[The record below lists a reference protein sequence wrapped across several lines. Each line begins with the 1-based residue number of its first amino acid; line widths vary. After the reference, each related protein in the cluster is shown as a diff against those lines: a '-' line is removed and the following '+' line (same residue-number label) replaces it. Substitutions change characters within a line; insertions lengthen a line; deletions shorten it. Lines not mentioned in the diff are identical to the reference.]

1 VNSSIKVLLFL
12 FCLLASKSLFSQGQ
26 VVPDGILF
34 QAVARDANN
43 NAAGNRNIFIQIYI
57 KKGNVN
63 GSTDYSESF
72 KVVSSSEGIFSIII
86 GQGTRLTG
94 PSSLKMLDWAKTMY
108 FVNIKIAIEPTLP
121 NPNWKADNNYVDI
134 GTSQLW
140 TVPYSFTSET
150 SKFSDSSGT
159 ISSILPG
166 SKGGTGVANSDKT
179 ITIAN
184 NLITK
189 GVGDL
194 TITTTAASNLIF
206 PTSGTLATL
215 AGSEILTNKTIVS
228 PIIIGRP
235 TTVTQDTTIADSTIA
250 TTLFVSK
257 KISALATSTSLVA
270 GDKLNISDTS
280 LMLAKRFGRDTI
292 SLSNRINI
300 KLDSAQI
307 PGIIAPYL
315 QSISG
320 MKYSDTSAMLS
331 NRFARDTVSLSNR
344 INTLN
349 SNLTA
354 EISVAKSKTKSD
366 SIVLASRIGSAEIK
380 SSNDSTLITGK
391 LRLDSTA
398 LATKSRLDSTV
409 LASRIGTAEVKS
421 SIDSALITG
430 KLRSDS
436 MALATKSRFDST
448 VLASRIGT
456 AEVKSSIDSA
466 LITGKL
472 RSDSTVL
479 ASRIGTAEVKSSI
492 DSALIT
498 GKLRSD
504 STALAYKL
512 RSDSTLITSKLRT
525 DSIVLMDSI
534 KLKINISDSAT
545 MLANYAR
552 KFTKDYT
559 VRIAAGK
566 YLGKY
571 VSGDVIPS
579 RGKTLD
585 EFLSDIVTEV
595 VHPTYLLPTVTIGSN
610 PAAVDFEIGSNIS
623 SINLSNIFTQ
633 NDGGAIVSTI
643 YRKNGVDLPSAS
655 DNIFNLT
662 SPQIYTVQVSYA
674 AGAIKQNNLG
684 VNDNVGQINAGQ
696 VTSTGIT
703 FSPKSKSYWG
713 TSATLSPTDADI
725 IAASNEFS
733 TTKSK
738 VGFSV
743 NISSGTKFIFYAYP
757 IGFNDLSS
765 LTVGGFESL
774 SAFTKITRTFVNAQ
788 GYSSTYIIYVSNNN
802 FSSSVD
808 NINCN

>member
-436 MALATKSRFDST
+436 
-448 VLASRIGT
+448 
-456 AEVKSSIDSA
+456 
-466 LITGKL
+466 
-472 RSDSTVL
+472 
-479 ASRIGTAEVKSSI
+479 
-492 DSALIT
+492 
-498 GKLRSD
+498 
-504 STALAYKL
+504 TALAYKL

>member
-1 VNSSIKVLLFL
+1 MNSSIKVLLFL

-250 TTLFVSK
+250 TTLFVSR

-320 MKYSDTSAMLS
+320 MKYSDTSSMLS

-354 EISVAKSKTKSD
+354 EISRAKSKTTSD

-380 SSNDSTLITGK
+380 SSNDSTLI
-391 LRLDSTA
+391 A
-398 LATKSRLDSTV
+398 
-409 LASRIGTAEVKS
+409 
-421 SIDSALITG
+421 G

-448 VLASRIGT
+448 VLALRIGA
-456 AEVKSSIDSA
+456 AEIKSSNDST

-472 RSDSTVL
+472 RLDSTVLATKSRLDSTVL

-585 EFLSDIVTEV
+585 EFLNDIVTEV

-703 FSPKSKSYWG
+703 FSPKSKRYWG

>member
-1 VNSSIKVLLFL
+1 MNSSIKVLLFL

-94 PSSLKMLDWAKTMY
+94 PLSLKMLDWAKTMY

-250 TTLFVSK
+250 TTLFVSR

-320 MKYSDTSAMLS
+320 MKYSDTSSMLS

-354 EISVAKSKTKSD
+354 EISRAKSKTTSD

-380 SSNDSTLITGK
+380 SSNDSTLIAGKLRSDSMALATKSRFDSTVLALRIGAAEIKSSNDSTLITGK
-391 LRLDSTA
+391 LRLDSTV

-436 MALATKSRFDST
+436 TALAY
-448 VLASRIGT
+448 
-456 AEVKSSIDSA
+456 
-466 LITGKL
+466 
-472 RSDSTVL
+472 
-479 ASRIGTAEVKSSI
+479 
-492 DSALIT
+492 
-498 GKLRSD
+498 KLRSD

-703 FSPKSKSYWG
+703 FSPKSKRYWG

>member
-1 VNSSIKVLLFL
+1 MNSSIKVLLFL

-436 MALATKSRFDST
+436 
-448 VLASRIGT
+448 
-456 AEVKSSIDSA
+456 
-466 LITGKL
+466 
-472 RSDSTVL
+472 
-479 ASRIGTAEVKSSI
+479 
-492 DSALIT
+492 
-498 GKLRSD
+498 
-504 STALAYKL
+504 TALAYKL

>member
-94 PSSLKMLDWAKTMY
+94 PLSLKMLDWAKTMY

-250 TTLFVSK
+250 TTLFVSR

-320 MKYSDTSAMLS
+320 MKYSDTSSMLS

-354 EISVAKSKTKSD
+354 EISRAKSKTTSD

-380 SSNDSTLITGK
+380 SSNDSTLIAGKLRSDSMALATKSRFDSTVLALRIGAAEIKSSNDSTLITGK
-391 LRLDSTA
+391 LRLDSTV

-436 MALATKSRFDST
+436 TALAY
-448 VLASRIGT
+448 
-456 AEVKSSIDSA
+456 
-466 LITGKL
+466 
-472 RSDSTVL
+472 
-479 ASRIGTAEVKSSI
+479 
-492 DSALIT
+492 
-498 GKLRSD
+498 KLRSD

-703 FSPKSKSYWG
+703 FSPKSKRYWG